1 MCVRCTG
8 ILNKKFQNQKV
19 SNLPGGYKQ
28 VTYTKLVFKI
38 FQTQQFKKGSYTN
51 TQIHSAH
58 NYYYLF
64 KDMKLIV
71 TKDNLK
77 KGLFLVSRVVGI
89 GNPLQVLN
97 NILIKTDQGRV
108 KLSSTNLE
116 IGVNTWVGG
125 KIDEEGSL
133 TVPARLIND
142 YVNNL
147 PTDKVIL
154 QNKENT
160 LTVESDN
167 YHTNI
172 KGLSADDFPLIPQVS
187 DEAFAKIDG
196 AEFREALAE
205 TIWATAQNETQP
217 EISGVYMAFEDD
229 KLRVAATDRYR
240 LAERIAVLK
249 ESVKS
254 TRDAIIP
261 FRTITELYKILATGS
276 GEVGIYFSETQVLF
290 KFDETE
296 LISRLI
302 DGQYPDYR
310 QIIPKE
316 YKTEAVVGREELLHA
331 IKATAL
337 FASESNNI
345 QLAVSEKEGIT
356 VSASS
361 AAAGENTT
369 KVSAKILGSDNN
381 AVFNFKYL
389 LDCLN
394 NLTEKNVVL
403 KLISDSS
410 PAQVT
415 PEGRTNYTYIVM
427 PIKI

>member
-1 MCVRCTG
+1 
-8 ILNKKFQNQKV
+8 
-19 SNLPGGYKQ
+19 
-28 VTYTKLVFKI
+28 
-38 FQTQQFKKGSYTN
+38 
-51 TQIHSAH
+51 
-58 NYYYLF
+58 
-64 KDMKLIV
+64 MKLIV

-77 KGLFLVSRVVGI
+77 KGLYVVSRVVGV

-108 KLSSTNLE
+108 RLSSTNLE

-125 KIDEEGSL
+125 KIEEEGSL

-142 YVNNL
+142 YINNL
-147 PTDKVIL
+147 PTDKVVL
-154 QNKENT
+154 EKKETT
-160 LTVESDN
+160 LTVESEN

-172 KGLSADDFPLIPQVS
+172 KGLSADDFPLIPVVG
-187 DEAFAKIDG
+187 DEPFARIDG
-196 AEFREALAE
+196 QELRDALSE

-217 EISGVYMAFEDD
+217 EISGVYFVFEDD
-229 KLRVAATDRYR
+229 RVRIAATDRYR

-249 ESVKS
+249 GQVSELKDV
-254 TRDAIIP
+254 IIP
-261 FRTITELYKILATGS
+261 FRTISELYKILSVGQ
-276 GEVGIYFSETQVLF
+276 GEVQIYFSETQVLF
-290 KFDETE
+290 KYDETE

-302 DGQYPDYR
+302 DGAYPDYR

-316 YKTEAVVGREELLHA
+316 FKTEANVSREELLHA

-345 QLAVSEKEGIT
+345 QLEVTEKDGI
-356 VSASS
+356 VVKASS
-361 AAAGENTT
+361 AASGENTT
-369 KVSAKILGSDNN
+369 KIPAKVVGESNN
-381 AVFNFKYL
+381 AVFNFRYL

-394 NLTEKNVVL
+394 NLREKNVTL

-410 PAQVT
+410 PAMMV